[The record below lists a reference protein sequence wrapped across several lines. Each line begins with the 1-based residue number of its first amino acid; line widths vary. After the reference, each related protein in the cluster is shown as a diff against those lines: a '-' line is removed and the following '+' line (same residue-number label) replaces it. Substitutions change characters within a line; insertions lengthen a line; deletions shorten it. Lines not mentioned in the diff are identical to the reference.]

1 MRKLP
6 GVTAFHSGGV
16 PDGIASR
23 HVMGCSRRGH
33 ERERE
38 TMLAPLPVPWER
50 RRKQLKTKKTGV
62 SRSRDVLVGPPGF
75 EPRTQGL

>member
-38 TMLAPLPVPWER
+38 TMLAPPPSALGAEAKAVENEKDRGFPV
-50 RRKQLKTKKTGV
+50 
-62 SRSRDVLVGPPGF
+62 S
-75 EPRTQGL
+75 